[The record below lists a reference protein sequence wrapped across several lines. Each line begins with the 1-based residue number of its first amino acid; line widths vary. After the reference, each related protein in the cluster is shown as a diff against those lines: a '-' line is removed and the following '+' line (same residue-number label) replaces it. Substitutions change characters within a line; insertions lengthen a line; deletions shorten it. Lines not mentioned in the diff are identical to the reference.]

1 MAKAVVVA
9 DTQNA
14 GIERM
19 KAGPERLLEFLR
31 DVRSEMAKVATP
43 SRAEVQST
51 TAVVLFTVFA
61 FAAFFWIVDIIINH
75 TLNALI
81 TKLTTH

>member
-1 MAKAVVVA
+1 MAKAVAVA

-14 GIERM
+14 SIERM
-19 KAGPERLLEFLR
+19 KAGPERLMDFLR

-51 TAVVLFTVFA
+51 TGVVLFTVFA
-61 FAAFFWIVDIIINH
+61 FAAFFWVVDIVINH

-81 TKLTTH
+81 AKLTAH